1 MQYVK
6 IYWSSIMQDT
16 FENTRIFY
24 EIPDNEKF
32 NIVVKLKIKTQKI
45 KLKHLTLQEKYAIIK
60 TQ

>member
-1 MQYVK
+1 
-6 IYWSSIMQDT
+6 MQDA
-16 FENTRIFY
+16 FENTRICY

-45 KLKHLTLQEKYAIIK
+45 TLKHLTLQEKYAIIK

>member
-1 MQYVK
+1 
-6 IYWSSIMQDT
+6 MQDN